1 MKRDLFAY
9 SGLLAFILGLKSLK
23 PDWIHEDILFIWA
36 FFAFLAYLSNLLHG
50 IGMQKEREK
59 LIPFHMATQG
69 VRFLCSLL
77 FVGTFA
83 YLKVENIYLFI
94 INFFVLY
101 LFSTYFEISGL
112 LRKLRRF

>member
-1 MKRDLFAY
+1 MIRFVISY
-9 SGLLAFILGLKSLK
+9 GTLLVLIFTIKTIESA
-23 PDWIHEDILFIWA
+23 WIHADILFIWA
-36 FFAFLAYLSNLLHG
+36 FFAFMGYLSNMLHQFG
-50 IGMQKEREK
+50 LQKDREK

-69 VRFLCSLL
+69 IRFLCSLI
-77 FVGTFA
+77 FVGIFA
-83 YLKVENIYLFI
+83 YLKTPDIYLFI

>member
-1 MKRDLFAY
+1 MIRYILSYA
-9 SGLLAFILGLKSLK
+9 GLLALILGIRAMHPNWLHS
-23 PDWIHEDILFIWA
+23 EILFIWA
-36 FFAFLAYLSNLLHG
+36 FFAFLGYLSHMLHNF
-50 IGMQKEREK
+50 GMQKDREK

-69 VRFLCSLL
+69 LRFLCSLL
-77 FVGTFA
+77 FVGAFA

>member
-1 MKRDLFAY
+1 MIRFSVSYGA
-9 SGLLAFILGLKSLK
+9 LLALIFILKTINSA
-23 PDWIHEDILFIWA
+23 WIHADVLFIWA
-36 FFAFLAYLSNLLHG
+36 FFAFIGYLSNLLHQ
-50 IGMQKEREK
+50 IGLQKDREK

-69 VRFLCSLL
+69 IRFIFSLI
-77 FVGTFA
+77 FVGIFA
-83 YLKVENIYLFI
+83 YLQTPDIYLFI

>member
-1 MKRDLFAY
+1 MIRLIISYAI
-9 SGLLAFILGLKSLK
+9 LLALIIALQKIYPSVV
-23 PDWIHEDILFIWA
+23 HADILFIWA
-36 FFAFLAYLSNLLHG
+36 FFGFLGYLSHMLHHF
-50 IGMQKEREK
+50 GMQKDREK

-69 VRFLCSLL
+69 LRFLCSLG
-77 FVGTFA
+77 FIGTLA
-83 YLKVENIYLFI
+83 YTKVENIYLFI

>member
-1 MKRDLFAY
+1 MLRLLISY
-9 SGLLAFILGLKSLK
+9 VILLALIIGIQKTYPS
-23 PDWIHEDILFIWA
+23 WAHQDILFIWA
-36 FFAFLAYLSNLLHG
+36 FFGFLAYLSHMLHHF
-50 IGMQKEREK
+50 GMQKDREK

-69 VRFLCSLL
+69 IRFLCSLA
-77 FVGTFA
+77 FIGTFA
-83 YLKVENIYLFI
+83 YFKVENIYLFI

>member
-1 MKRDLFAY
+1 MLRDLLSY
-9 SGLLAFILGLKSLK
+9 GGVLGLILGIKSFY

-36 FFAFLAYLSNLLHG
+36 FFAFLAYLSHLLHHMG
-50 IGMQKEREK
+50 LQKDREK

-69 VRFLCSLL
+69 LRFLCSLI

-83 YLKVENIYLFI
+83 YLKVQNIYLFI